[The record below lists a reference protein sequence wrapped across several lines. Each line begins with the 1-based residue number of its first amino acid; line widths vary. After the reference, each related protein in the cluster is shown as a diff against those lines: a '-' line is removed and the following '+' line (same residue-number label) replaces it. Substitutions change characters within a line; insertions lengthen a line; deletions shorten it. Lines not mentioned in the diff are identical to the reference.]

1 MKNKREIFIAIGY
14 TTIMAIA
21 MAVAYHIFGY
31 KYTDSELKNVLIY
44 FEAIMTCYAVFL
56 YLKFYKGKAFKK
68 MAVTPWFLI
77 YSSIL
82 AVILALFVL
91 QNGYPQN
98 ASIFITTFI
107 TTIFIAVSEEIVYR
121 GIVLQGFLE
130 NNSKFKAI
138 ICSAILFSLLHFVNI
153 FAGFNITSVILQ
165 LLNTFVHGVAIGCL
179 MVLTA
184 NIIPFIIFHFVW
196 DFIMLSSSAF
206 VQHNAWIIFIMLITD
221 IIFEVVLLKL
231 SLNKK
236 KEL

>member
-1 MKNKREIFIAIGY
+1 
-14 TTIMAIA
+14 MAIA
-21 MAVAYHIFGY
+21 MVVAYHIFGY
-31 KYTDSELKNVLIY
+31 KYTDPGLKNVLIY
-44 FEAIMTCYAVFL
+44 FEAIMTCYAIFL

-68 MAVTPWFLI
+68 MAVTPWLLVYSLFLT
-77 YSSIL
+77 
-82 AVILALFVL
+82 VILVLFIVQKGYL
-91 QNGYPQN
+91 QNFD
-98 ASIFITTFI
+98 SFITTLI
-107 TTIFIAVSEEIVYR
+107 TTIFIAISEEIVYR
-121 GIVLQGFLE
+121 GIVLQGFFE

-153 FAGFNITSVILQ
+153 FAGFTITSVILQ

-179 MVLTA
+179 MILTA

-221 IIFEVVLLKL
+221 IIFAVVLLKL
-231 SLNKK
+231 ILNKK